1 MMRKKM
7 KLASSAFLG
16 LMLSATYINAQ
27 TVSDFENLNL
37 PANSYWNGSDYSG
50 IHINGAFYSAFNSG
64 TAVFPNVYDTAWG
77 APGFWSEGFAYSNVT
92 DSSTSGFGNLYAAK
106 AGGGYNNSDNYIVAQ
121 NNVVIHLSGLA
132 QNNTVTGVFVT
143 NSTYAAHSM
152 RDGDAFAKQFGGAS
166 GNDPDWFLLTIKGYT
181 NGNITTDS
189 VNFYLADYRFVDNNQ
204 DYIVNQWEWVN
215 LTSLGS
221 VDSLIFTL
229 SSSDVG
235 QFGMNTP
242 AFFCMD
248 NFNDQTVNVNELTE
262 NNNVIFYPN
271 PTTNLLTVTSDVM
284 LNSIELVDI
293 TGKTFLVENNLNDK
307 NYTIDL
313 SAFANGIYF
322 VKYTTENQTAIK
334 KVIKN

>member
-37 PANSYWNGSDYSG
+37 PINSYWNGSDYSG
-50 IHINGAFYSAFNSG
+50 THINGTFYSTFTSG

-77 APGFWSEGFAYSNVT
+77 APGYWTQGFAYSNVT
-92 DSSTSGFGNLYAAK
+92 DSVTSGFGNLYASK
-106 AGGGYNNSDNYIVAQ
+106 AASGYNNSDNYIVAQ
-121 NNVVIHLSGLA
+121 NNAVIQLSGLA
-132 QNNTVTGVFVT
+132 QNNTVTGMFVT
-143 NSTYAAHSM
+143 NNTYAANSM
-152 RDGDAFAKQFGGAS
+152 RDGDAFAKQFGGAT

-204 DYIVNQWEWVN
+204 DYIVKQWQWVD
-215 LTSLGS
+215 LTSLGN
-221 VDSLIFTL
+221 VDSLTFLL
-229 SSSDVG
+229 SSSDTG
-235 QFGMNTP
+235 QWGMNTP

-248 NFNDQTVNVNELTE
+248 NFNDQTVNINELSET
-262 NNNVIFYPN
+262 NNVNFYPN
-271 PTTNLLTVTSDVM
+271 PTTSFLTITSSIN
-284 LNSIELVDI
+284 LNSIALIDI
-293 TGKTFLVENNLNDK
+293 TGKTILVKNNLNDR
-307 NYTIDL
+307 NYTINL

>member
-37 PANSYWNGSDYSG
+37 STNSYWNGSDYSG
-50 IHINGAFYSAFNSG
+50 THINGAFHSTFNSG
-64 TAVFPNVYDTAWG
+64 TAIFPNVYDTAWG
-77 APGFWSEGFAYSNVT
+77 APGYWSEGFSYSNVT
-92 DSSTSGFGNLYAAK
+92 DSSTSGFGNLHASK
-106 AGGGYNNSDNYIVAQ
+106 AGSGYNNSDNYIVAQ
-121 NNVVIHLSGLA
+121 NNAVIHLSGLA

-143 NSTYAAHSM
+143 NSTYAANSM
-152 RDGDAFAKQFGGAS
+152 RDGDAFAKQFGGAT
-166 GNDPDWFLLTIKGYT
+166 GNDPDWFLLTIKGYS

-189 VNFYLADYRFVDNNQ
+189 VDFYLADYRFVNNNQ
-204 DYIVNQWEWVN
+204 DYIVKQWEWVN
-215 LTSLGS
+215 LTSLGN

-229 SSSDVG
+229 SSSDTG
-235 QFGMNTP
+235 QWGMNTP

-248 NFNDQTVNVNELTE
+248 NFNDQLVNVNELAK
-262 NNNVIFYPN
+262 NNTVTFYPN
-271 PTTNLLTVTSDVM
+271 PTNNFLTIASEVT

-293 TGKTFLVENNLNDK
+293 TGKTILVENNFIDK
-307 NYTIDL
+307 NYIIDL

-322 VKYTTENQTAIK
+322 VKYSSENQTAIK

>member
-1 MMRKKM
+1 MRKKM

-37 PANSYWNGSDYSG
+37 STNSYWNGSDYSG
-50 IHINGAFYSAFNSG
+50 THINGAFYSSFTSG

-77 APGFWSEGFAYSNVT
+77 APGYWSEGFAYSNVG
-92 DSSTSGFGNLYAAK
+92 DSVTSGFGNLHASK
-106 AGGGYNNSDNYIVAQ
+106 AGSGYNNSDNYIVVQ
-121 NNVVIHLSGLA
+121 NNAVIQLSGLA
-132 QNNTVTGVFVT
+132 QNNMVTGVFVT
-143 NSTYAAHSM
+143 NSTYTANSM
-152 RDGDAFAKQFGGAS
+152 RDGDAFAKKFGGAT

-181 NGNITTDS
+181 NGNLTNDS
-189 VNFYLADYRFVDNNQ
+189 VNFYLADYRSSDNNL
-204 DYIVNQWEWVN
+204 DYIVRQWQWVN
-215 LTSLGS
+215 LSSLGNI
-221 VDSLIFTL
+221 DSLVFSL
-229 SSSDVG
+229 NSSDVG
-235 QFGMNTP
+235 QYGMNTP

-248 NFNDQTVNVNELTE
+248 NFNDQAVNVNELAE
-262 NNNVIFYPN
+262 NNIVTFYPN
-271 PTTNLLTVTSDVM
+271 PTTNFLTINSNVN
-284 LNSIELVDI
+284 LNSIALVDI
-293 TGKTFLVENNLNDK
+293 TGKNILVENNLNDK

>member
-1 MMRKKM
+1 M

-27 TVSDFENLNL
+27 TVSDFENLSL
-37 PANSYWNGSDYSG
+37 STNSYWNGSDYSG
-50 IHINGAFYSAFNSG
+50 THINGAFYSTFTSG

-77 APGFWSEGFAYSNVT
+77 APGYWSQGFAYSNVT
-92 DSSTSGFGNLYAAK
+92 DSSTSGVGNLYASK
-106 AGGGYNNSDNYIVAQ
+106 AGNGYNNSDNYVVAQ
-121 NNVVIHLSGLA
+121 NNSVIHVSGFA
-132 QNNTVTGVFVT
+132 PNVPVSGVFVT
-143 NSTYAAHSM
+143 NGTYAANSM
-152 RDGDAFAKQFGGAS
+152 RDGDAFAKKFGGAT
-166 GNDPDWFLLTIKGYT
+166 GNDPDWFLLTIKGYA

-204 DYIVNQWEWVN
+204 DYIVKQWEWVN
-215 LTSLGS
+215 LTSLGN

-229 SSSDVG
+229 SSSDTG
-235 QFGMNTP
+235 QWGMNTP

-248 NFNDQTVNVNELTE
+248 NFNDQTINVNVNELAE
-262 NNNVIFYPN
+262 NNTVTFYPN
-271 PTTNLLTVTSDVM
+271 PTTSLLTVASEIM

-293 TGKTFLVENNLNDK
+293 TGKTILVENNLNG
-307 NYTIDL
+307 NNHTIDL